1 MDVLKH
7 GLVIAKYHELNKRL
21 KPYDLQIHAWGRL
34 AVRKISNPYGG
45 YLINNVDSIDVIEG
59 FVQGVEYAQPEL
71 KIDPNA

>member
-7 GLVIAKYHELNKRL
+7 GFVIEKYHELNKRL

-45 YLINNVDSIDVIEG
+45 YIINNVDSIDVIEG
-59 FVQGVEYAQPEL
+59 FVKGLEHAQPEL